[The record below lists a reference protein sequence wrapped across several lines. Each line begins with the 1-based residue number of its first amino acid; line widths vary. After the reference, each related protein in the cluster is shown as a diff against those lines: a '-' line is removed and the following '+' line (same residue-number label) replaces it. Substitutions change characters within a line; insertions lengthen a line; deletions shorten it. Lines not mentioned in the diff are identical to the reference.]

1 MKEIILF
8 TLIAS
13 FIYLSMEDCNLGTPK
28 YNDTKFADCRDII
41 ENTGDS
47 RCSGYPRT
55 CLVTSDKA
63 NYCRA
68 LTDEEYLHI
77 KKYKKYLEEHGNID
91 VDKIKC
97 GSNYLRNSLVFIAF
111 LTLFF

>member
-13 FIYLSMEDCNLGTPK
+13 FIYLSMEDCKRGTPS
-28 YNDTKFADCRDII
+28 YNDTKAADCRGYGQDS
-41 ENTGDS
+41 EGD
-47 RCSGYPRT
+47 CTDTTHT
-55 CLVTSDKA
+55 CLVTSD
-63 NYCRA
+63 NVRQCRG

-77 KKYKKYLEEHGNID
+77 KKYKKYLKEHKNID

-97 GSNYLRNSLVFIAF
+97 GSSYLRNSLVFIAL

>member
-1 MKEIILF
+1 MKEILLF

-13 FIYLSMEDCNLGTPK
+13 CIYLSMEECNSETPH
-28 YNDTKFADCRDII
+28 YNDTKFADCRDVGAGGNEGDACTRVCLIVYDD
-41 ENTGDS
+41 DS
-47 RCSGYPRT
+47 RKCQG
-55 CLVTSDKA
+55 
-63 NYCRA
+63 

-97 GSNYLRNSLVFIAF
+97 GSNYLRNSLVFIAL

>member
-1 MKEIILF
+1 MKQIILF

-13 FIYLSMEDCNLGTPK
+13 FIYVSIEDCDKGTPK
-28 YNDTKFADCRDII
+28 YNDTKVADCRAFAEESTDTCGGDI
-41 ENTGDS
+41 T
-47 RCSGYPRT
+47 RT

-63 NYCRA
+63 RYCKG

-77 KKYKKYLEEHGNID
+77 KKYKKYLKEHANID

-97 GSNYLRNSLVFIAF
+97 GSNYLRNSLVFIAL